1 MNNEAVV
8 AITFGFSAFNNK
20 RIGLK
25 KIPPPIPTTP
35 DTKPKIAPIAK
46 AKKKFSFFIIIFLSS
61 KDLLLMSNKIP
72 AIERTQ
78 NNKISKISFWIT
90 NEPPINANGID
101 PNKKGTNNLK
111 LKFPAR
117 IQLNEFPETTI
128 TLQKRAIK
136 GKI

>member
-46 AKKKFSFFIIIFLSS
+46 AKKKLSFFKIIFLSS

-78 NNKISKISFWIT
+78 NNKISKISF
-90 NEPPINANGID
+90 
-101 PNKKGTNNLK
+101 
-111 LKFPAR
+111 
-117 IQLNEFPETTI
+117 
-128 TLQKRAIK
+128 
-136 GKI
+136 